1 MSAIKL
7 VSPLARR
14 LAHAHQLDVTS
25 LRGSGPR
32 GRVMAD
38 DVKRHLTGE
47 TVVNSESSEVST
59 TSSSLG
65 KTSVA
70 ADLLPQ
76 TRPAKGGYFVYDCR
90 VDMFA
95 LANLSR
101 PIAVQC
107 DRLLESRY
115 SLMDYIVRAVVK
127 SCTTLDSIKK
137 EELDVLLFEEYG
149 KKLRALK
156 DVSNKSLYQLARM
169 LQTGGEVQPSF
180 TPQVVVCDAKIT
192 REQVSEYLDSNSAPL
207 VAFVTRGDTQKVGI
221 RVGCDV
227 KDVALDYT
235 FYVSSKLPSDQ
246 ADSIAARLRNYL
258 YDPVSLLLID

>member
-1 MSAIKL
+1 MKL
-7 VSPLARR
+7 LSPLARR
-14 LAHAHQLDVTS
+14 LAHTHQLDVS
-25 LRGSGPR
+25 SMRGSGPR
-32 GRVMAD
+32 GRIMAAD
-38 DVKRHLTGE
+38 IQRVLTGE
-47 TVVNSESSEVST
+47 PEAVSELSEA
-59 TSSSLG
+59 SSSSPTLG

-76 TRPAKGGYFVYDCR
+76 TRPAKGGYFVYDYR

-115 SLMDYIVRAVVK
+115 SLMDYILRAVIK
-127 SCTTLDSIKK
+127 SCASLEVTKNGS
-137 EELDVLLFEEYG
+137 LDVLLFEECG
-149 KKLRALK
+149 EKLRALT
-156 DVSNKSLYQLARM
+156 DVSDKSLYQLARL
-169 LQTGGEVQPSF
+169 LQRGGEVQNNFAPH
-180 TPQVVVCDAKIT
+180 VVVCDAKTT
-192 REQVSEYLDSNSAPL
+192 REQVSQYLDSNSAPL

-227 KDVALDYT
+227 KDVALEYT

-246 ADSIAARLRNYL
+246 ADAIAARLRNYL